1 MGRLQSTLP
10 TDDERDVL
18 LPTVSGGQLA
28 GCFYASR
35 SGAGNYDGLCDVN
48 LLLKRVQSRE
58 SLFVCADGFE
68 GQVAADLRAGSD
80 DELVVGERAL
90 GSVVSGHFD
99 SVPLRIESF
108 GFA

>member
-1 MGRLQSTLP
+1 MGRLQSALP

-35 SGAGNYDGLCDVN
+35 SGAGNHDGLCDIN

-58 SLFVCADGFE
+58 GLFVRPDEFE
-68 GQVAADLRAGSD
+68 GQVAADLGAGSD
-80 DELVVGERAL
+80 DELIVGERVL
-90 GSVVSGHFD
+90 GSIVSSHFD
-99 SVPLRIESF
+99 SVPLRIESL